1 MRSTMAASTS
11 LELALLSKRYTR
23 LPDWADIYAIAR
35 RMAPMHKI
43 PIEANVISMI
53 KLSFGHKNHMGL
65 CQNQ

>member
-1 MRSTMAASTS
+1 
-11 LELALLSKRYTR
+11 
-23 LPDWADIYAIAR
+23 
-35 RMAPMHKI
+35 MHKI

>member
-1 MRSTMAASTS
+1 MVASTS

-23 LPDWADIYAIAR
+23 LLDWVDIYAIAR
-35 RMAPMHKI
+35 PMAPMHKI